1 METDEERLQAAQRNG
16 ERRDHAHE
24 KPTAGR
30 PCITLAFK
38 LILDTLAEGAVL
50 GEVGFVTQQQR
61 TANVDAVTDGEMLR
75 LNADTVQKNMRLYP
89 HIANKLNMN
98 IARILGMR
106 LASTSN
112 RLSRYEKQE
121 GLT

>member
-1 METDEERLQAAQRNG
+1 M
-16 ERRDHAHE
+16 
-24 KPTAGR
+24 
-30 PCITLAFK
+30 
-38 LILDTLAEGAVL
+38 AEGAVL